1 MNSMKR
7 HSISGILVSLLLVFS
22 IFTLFSISEVNA
34 EEVILVNAKSYENS
48 VIIEFENN
56 SESKIKTIR
65 MWGGGEITFESF
77 KSQLGWGGGKYSD
90 GKMLIFTATN
100 MLNPDESVKFG
111 LVTSE
116 KIDGMNWRALDQN
129 GNDIDAGKASI
140 GVISETNSSFIEE
153 EGKEVEQA
161 KETGSQLY
169 GTKKFIPEQIR
180 AGSDI
185 RLVGNAFSPEENL
198 KLYLDNT
205 ILKSIQTDKQ
215 GNFFTTISIPVTS
228 NVGNSEF
235 IIKDESENIQTTT
248 INVKEAKNR
257 IMKSELFD
265 VKNIPTEIKYDE
277 TLTISGN
284 AYPQTAVIISFEDK
298 DRVLEKSRVITADS
312 NGEWLFEEVITRDE
326 SIGDKYV
333 IIKNNQDKTTKNL
346 TIKSD
351 FLIQINTSATR
362 YNTGETISMTGN
374 GVPGQDIILWIKNE
388 NGKIIHYNVI
398 SNADGNFN
406 YNLVLDETFSTGTYA
421 AIIKQGDSSDATL
434 FGIGKYPTSN
444 IVSLINERNFELN
457 SRAILSIISPPST
470 NISITI
476 LDDNDNIKIQD
487 SIKSSP
493 SGKNKYTID
502 LDGYSSGIYRAV
514 ASTSNIQDSV
524 KFSVGLEPGSGPISL
539 ITTKSVY
546 SPGETITIIGS
557 TGNDA
562 RLTVT
567 LRDSSGN
574 ISSQTEI
581 FSDSSGNFSTSEI
594 GIPIN
599 GILGTWEITIHS
611 RLDTK
616 IFDVNVDVPISSGIV
631 LEIDQ
636 TDFKLGDTITIN
648 GVAQSNANRLHVEI
662 INESDEVI
670 VTLTTPLASDGTFIL
685 PWIIPMDIDA
695 GVYTIKADDGTNSDS
710 FEIFIE

>member
-228 NVGNSEF
+228 NVGNSE
-235 IIKDESENIQTTT
+235 SENIQTTT

-406 YNLVLDETFSTGTYA
+406 YNLVLDETFSTGSYA

-599 GILGTWEITIHS
+599 GELGLWEITAHS

-616 IFDVNVDVPISSGIV
+616 SIDINVSIPISSGIV

>member
-1 MNSMKR
+1 MKR

-34 EEVILVNAKSYENS
+34 EEVILVNAKGYENS

-140 GVISETNSSFIEE
+140 GVISETDSSFIEE
-153 EGKEVEQA
+153 EGKKVEQA

-185 RLVGNAFSPEENL
+185 RLVGNAFNPEENL

-326 SIGDKYV
+326 SLGDKYV

-346 TIKSD
+346 AIKSD

-362 YNTGETISMTGN
+362 YNTGETVSMTGN

-388 NGKIIHYNVI
+388 
-398 SNADGNFN
+398 
-406 YNLVLDETFSTGTYA
+406 
-421 AIIKQGDSSDATL
+421 
-434 FGIGKYPTSN
+434 
-444 IVSLINERNFELN
+444 
-457 SRAILSIISPPST
+457 
-470 NISITI
+470 
-476 LDDNDNIKIQD
+476 
-487 SIKSSP
+487 
-493 SGKNKYTID
+493 
-502 LDGYSSGIYRAV
+502 
-514 ASTSNIQDSV
+514 
-524 KFSVGLEPGSGPISL
+524 
-539 ITTKSVY
+539 
-546 SPGETITIIGS
+546 
-557 TGNDA
+557 
-562 RLTVT
+562 
-567 LRDSSGN
+567 
-574 ISSQTEI
+574 
-581 FSDSSGNFSTSEI
+581 
-594 GIPIN
+594 
-599 GILGTWEITIHS
+599 
-611 RLDTK
+611 
-616 IFDVNVDVPISSGIV
+616 
-631 LEIDQ
+631 
-636 TDFKLGDTITIN
+636 
-648 GVAQSNANRLHVEI
+648 
-662 INESDEVI
+662 
-670 VTLTTPLASDGTFIL
+670 
-685 PWIIPMDIDA
+685 
-695 GVYTIKADDGTNSDS
+695 DGTNITKEDNNVNV
-710 FEIFIE
+710 